1 MYLYVT
7 PRYHIQILS
16 LGEYVKKHKMS
27 AIFWHL
33 EIHEQTLTERLQNP
47 YVLDLQVFDLFIAT
61 IKEYQH
67 NTNTIQTGEC
77 HNAKLN

>member
-33 EIHEQTLTERLQNP
+33 EIHEQTLTERLQKLP
-47 YVLDLQVFDLFIAT
+47 MSWTCRFLICLLLLS
-61 IKEYQH
+61 K
-67 NTNTIQTGEC
+67 NTNIIPTPYKRENVTMQ
-77 HNAKLN
+77 N